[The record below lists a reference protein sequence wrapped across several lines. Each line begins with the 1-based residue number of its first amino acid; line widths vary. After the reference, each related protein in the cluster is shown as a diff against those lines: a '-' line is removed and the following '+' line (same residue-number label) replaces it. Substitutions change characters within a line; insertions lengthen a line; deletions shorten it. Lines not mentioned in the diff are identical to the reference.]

1 MGVFCLARCN
11 VTMITV
17 FIQLPFL
24 VRTSV
29 PGSSGNA
36 TFVPFEQFPRFVTQ
50 QSDERESSYKY
61 FDKKLS
67 RWEILRA
74 VNLEIKFS

>member
-1 MGVFCLARCN
+1 MEVFCLARCN

-36 TFVPFEQFPRFVTQ
+36 TFAPFEQFPRFPTQ

-67 RWEILRA
+67 
-74 VNLEIKFS
+74 